1 MQEKILKNIFN
12 AFLKPY
18 LEYGTLVWSG
28 APKTYLG
35 KINKALNRSIRIIL
49 FKQKYDIVKL
59 FYKYLGTLPLKQNI
73 RFQQGK
79 FMWKLNSQNPSNCL
93 LIKFSLIHN
102 QAINNANQQILIIPY
117 YRTTTGKKS
126 VLYQGYKLWNSEISV
141 NAKLKETIKC
151 FCKQFQADLLDS
163 V

>member
-1 MQEKILKNIFN
+1 MQEKTLENIFN

-18 LEYGTLVWSG
+18 LEYGTLLWNG

-35 KINKALNRSIRIIL
+35 KINKTLNRSIKLIL

-102 QAINNANQQILIIPY
+102 QAINNANQQILIIP
-117 YRTTTGKKS
+117 
-126 VLYQGYKLWNSEISV
+126 
-141 NAKLKETIKC
+141 
-151 FCKQFQADLLDS
+151 
-163 V
+163 